1 MHVYRLDDSF
11 PYNDISTSTPRP
23 LQGGGAFHSSLHI
36 DGSEIKIQLP
46 ECSTKAGLVITK
58 RGGHVDL
65 LYEVDK
71 HDELIEALEKLE
83 QTVASIVSS
92 KKELWFTNEISEE
105 DIESMNSPLVRTYKA
120 GRFFTMRV
128 NIARARLSNGD
139 SFVFNEKGVSIPL
152 TEVTNCNKRLIPLIV
167 LEGLKYTSRSITTEF
182 SAAQIMVCDDAM
194 DMPCLISSTKTR
206 RSKDIPITSGPIT
219 SETITSEPITSETIT
234 SEPIT
239 SETITSDPI
248 TSETITSDPI
258 TSELNEEESGRPGG
272 LGEESK
278 SKSDKTKESFDD
290 CLREITVEASNGTTM
305 ELRKQE
311 DVYRDLYDEAYSK
324 ARRLR
329 GAAIEA
335 YAKAKELKQLYNVE
349 NECSL
354 SDFESDGTDAD
365 EV

>member
-1 MHVYRLDDSF
+1 
-11 PYNDISTSTPRP
+11 

-71 HDELIEALEKLE
+71 HDGLIEALEKLE

-194 DMPCLISSTKTR
+194 DMPCLISSTPTR
-206 RSKDIPITSGPIT
+206 RSKDIPITSEPIASDSIT
-219 SETITSEPITSETIT
+219 SDS
-234 SEPIT
+234 
-239 SETITSDPI
+239 ITSDPI
-248 TSETITSDPI
+248 TSDPITSDSI
-258 TSELNEEESGRPGG
+258 TSELNEEESGRQGG
-272 LGEESK
+272 LGEEPK
-278 SKSDKTKESFDD
+278 SKSDKTDEDSDD
-290 CLREITVEASNGTTM
+290 YLREITVEASNGATM

-354 SDFESDGTDAD
+354 SDFESDGTDTD